1 MPILEFLINP
11 FSEEAKKFLRDYS
24 SIDEIPNTAFEFAEE
39 KLIKDNWKKII
50 GIEKYNIKD
59 DILSFYLLFHAC
71 SLKGPLS
78 IEAKNIKMITRA
90 IVSERIWRRII
101 PEYYGYKSPIFIDE
115 QNIPELFSQV
125 FEVKIIEEEESFREV
140 YNQLRLISEFKRR
153 KFKGDIEGNKI
164 KYAVKWTYLTPLL
177 LSELDIVNSYLYR
190 GYILLSLNELIK
202 YFSGIIEKLVEKYI
216 LSKVGKIEADDRLK
230 KLADFMSEKFG
241 EPYYLKEYISKVA
254 PISKSKGTI
263 ELLETHLKEEYF
275 PPCIKKTL
283 LGVSAGSRNYA
294 ITVLLTSFLSYAR
307 IAPIG
312 AKRNAK
318 ISDYLNDISVIKNEI
333 LPIIYQ
339 AAENSSPPLFE
350 DQPTEKMNII
360 YHLGF
365 GLTEEPR
372 LEDAGKS
379 KWYFPP
385 NCEKIRREAPSLCEP
400 DEFCKNIKNP
410 LSYYTKKLM
419 REGIKVKG
427 KIIEILSGE
436 MRFRQKIR
444 AKIKTEEGNRYIVI
458 IKGKLA
464 EKILGKKETSELLG
478 KEFVFKGRKVGN
490 KILVREIE

>member
-11 FSEEAKKFLRDYS
+11 FSEEAKKIVKSVEKIPPKAYELAFRKISLDYKDTLEY
-24 SIDEIPNTAFEFAEE
+24 DESD
-39 KLIKDNWKKII
+39 LI
-50 GIEKYNIKD
+50 
-59 DILSFYLLFHAC
+59 SFYLLFNAAL
-71 SLKGPLS
+71 LKGRASLEARTVKKIVALIIGERIRKVISQYGYSKGYDYSFISRILSQLLEVKLVEELGIPEKELRKLSKSITPEEKVRFAVSWRYLLKGKIPLTDAFIYNGYALINLKELIALS
-78 IEAKNIKMITRA
+78 INLIEAKIENYFATAKVGEDEKLGLLSQEISKISNA
-90 IVSERIWRRII
+90 
-101 PEYYGYKSPIFIDE
+101 EYLS
-115 QNIPELFSQV
+115 
-125 FEVKIIEEEESFREV
+125 
-140 YNQLRLISEFKRR
+140 
-153 KFKGDIEGNKI
+153 
-164 KYAVKWTYLTPLL
+164 KYA
-177 LSELDIVNSYLYR
+177 
-190 GYILLSLNELIK
+190 
-202 YFSGIIEKLVEKYI
+202 
-216 LSKVGKIEADDRLK
+216 
-230 KLADFMSEKFG
+230 
-241 EPYYLKEYISKVA
+241 SKVA
-254 PISKSKGTI
+254 PAMKSLEIEVKG
-263 ELLETHLKEEYF
+263 LKEEYF

-400 DEFCKNIKNP
+400 DEFCKSIKNP

-419 REGIKVKG
+419 REGVKVKG
-427 KIIEILSGE
+427 KIIEIFSGE
-436 MRFRQKIR
+436 MRFYQKIR